1 MRGVYTIRDTVS
13 GITSAKVLLYLI
25 TPADR
30 MIEIISARI
39 TCQNQDTSEQFL
51 ATLGIATG
59 TVGGGTAIT
68 PEPTEQGD
76 QASGI
81 VAKSGEIAITGMT
94 QVADSAAM
102 ASHAANKLGGWEYV
116 PQLEERPI
124 VTINTQVTLELKSA
138 IDTSSDLSVE
148 ITYREI
154 G

>member
-1 MRGVYTIRDTVS
+1 MRGVYTVRDTVAAV
-13 GITSAKVLLYLI
+13 TSAEALIYLE
-25 TPADR
+25 TPADT

-51 ATLGIATG
+51 ATLALATG
-59 TVGGGTAIT
+59 TVGGGAAVT

-81 VAKSGEIAITGMT
+81 TAKSGDTAITGMT
-94 QVADSAAM
+94 QVADSASM

-116 PQLEERPI
+116 PNLEERPI
-124 VTINTQVTLELKSA
+124 VTISKKLTLALITSL
-138 IDTSSDLSVE
+138 DTSSDLSVE

>member
-1 MRGVYTIRDTVS
+1 MRGVYTVRDT
-13 GITSAKVLLYLI
+13 ITGVTAAKLLLHLG
-25 TPADR
+25 TPGDQ

-51 ATLGIATG
+51 ATLARSTSPTG
-59 TVGGGTAIT
+59 GDVLTPKPTEEQDQISGVTAKGGNTAIT
-68 PEPTEQGD
+68 GTTEDG
-76 QASGI
+76 
-81 VAKSGEIAITGMT
+81 
-94 QVADSAAM
+94 DSAAM

-124 VTINTQVTLELKSA
+124 LTVSDFLALSTDTAL
-138 IDTSSDLSVE
+138 DTSSDLSVE